1 MQAKI
6 IYPIQVS
13 VIIPCYKDSTTLR
26 GAIESIL
33 NQTYQDFEIIVV
45 NDASPETAGIEE
57 ILKNYPSVV
66 YVKNDHNLGL
76 AGARNV
82 GIKKANGVYI
92 AFLDADDEYH
102 PRKLELQ
109 RRYIEDNTAIACD
122 VQIFKEQRPKITIFK
137 QVDKANIREVFG
149 DFKFCFQNYLTGAS
163 ILAPKLL
170 LLKAGGY
177 DESLRSCEDYDLWLR
192 LLSLNVKLIH
202 LRLPLYYYRFNPD
215 GLSKNVNAISFWE
228 LEAVKRHLKR
238 NARSLKFRFL
248 KYPIWIS
255 WLCRHLIRATREKND
270 ELRIL
275 TLKNA
280 SAPTAPPFLYIPI
293 QLINFFRVPEIY
305 CKISKR
311 FIHSVRLR

>member
-1 MQAKI
+1 MQSKI
-6 IYPIQVS
+6 IHPIEVS
-13 VIIPCYKDSTTLR
+13 VIIPCYKDSATLR
-26 GAIESIL
+26 DAIESIL
-33 NQTYQDFEIIVV
+33 NQTFQDIEIIVV
-45 NDASPETAGIEE
+45 NDDSPETTGIEE
-57 ILKNYPSVV
+57 ILENYPSVV

-82 GIKKANGVYI
+82 GIKKANGAYI

-102 PRKLELQ
+102 PHKLELQ
-109 RRYIEDNTAIACD
+109 LRYIEDNSAIACD
-122 VQIFKEQRPKITIFK
+122 VQIFKERIPKITIFNK
-137 QVDKANIREVFG
+137 VDKANVREVFG

-170 LLKAGGY
+170 LLKVGGY

-202 LRLPLYYYRFNPD
+202 LRLPLYYYRFNLD
-215 GLSKNVNAISFWE
+215 GLSKNANAISFWE

-238 NARSLKFRFL
+238 NVSSLKFSFL

-255 WLCRHLIRATREKND
+255 WLFRHLLRAAREKND
-270 ELRIL
+270 ELKML

-280 SAPTAPPFLYIPI
+280 SDPNAPPFLFILI
-293 QLINFFRVPEIY
+293 LLINFVRFPQIY

-311 FIHSVRLR
+311 FSHPAILK